1 MVRVRA
7 VMGIIMA
14 AGSGKGILPVAAAGA
29 ALMDMQPQ
37 YWVLAVAIAVW
48 DSRKRGGNQNSISDI
63 IKGNPSS
70 QIFCLFGT

>member
-14 AGSGKGILPVAAAGA
+14 TGIGKGILPVAAAGA

-37 YWVLAVAIAVW
+37 YRVLAVAIAVW
-48 DSRKRGGNQNSISDI
+48 Q
-63 IKGNPSS
+63 
-70 QIFCLFGT
+70 